1 MYYSRWMPVHCS
13 SELYHF
19 GIKGMRWGVRHDRI
33 ATHRRTRTTFGDN
46 KQDRTLGERHRIPKG
61 TKIYRATTNENETN
75 SGSTYVTYQ
84 DSDRQFYNYYVN
96 SYAKQ
101 RGEKTYEKQY
111 ELTEDLN
118 IPSREEVRD
127 AYQKAV
133 TELGQKLVE
142 QAAEQ
147 FIIGDSVYQQDL
159 NKAKKDYAQFK
170 NMMAEMGR
178 RNDLTVI
185 PRYNSS
191 DELEYILA
199 KKDSNGAVVVDP
211 KKGPITYGKPLS
223 SMQFNNAQAY
233 SERARVY
240 HTIMGKV
247 KDKTMSEYAL
257 GMGTLTKNPKVKD
270 HMMKTLSAKG
280 YNAIVDEA
288 GVGSITTD
296 GKHVHREGQETLIIF
311 DRSKT
316 MKETGSK
323 EVREPT
329 AYREY
334 IASKQRLARM
344 RARKPV

>member
-1 MYYSRWMPVHCS
+1 MIYTISHS
-13 SELYHF
+13 NELYHF
-19 GIKGMRWGVRHDRI
+19 GVKGMKWGVRHDRI

-185 PRYNSS
+185 PRYNPS

-223 SMQFNNAQAY
+223 STQFNNAQAY
-233 SERARVY
+233 SERAQVY

-257 GMGTLTKNPKVKD
+257 GMGTLTKNPKVKE

-329 AYREY
+329 AYSEY
-334 IASKQRLARM
+334 ISSKQRLARM